1 MGSGQFYG
9 TFENN
14 GVKLDPLALEMALA
28 PIIYLAVLSF
38 VYFALLFL
46 IEALIKNEGF
56 IRFFNS
62 EGKIT

>member
-1 MGSGQFYG
+1 MGSGSLYG
-9 TFENN
+9 TYENN

-38 VYFALLFL
+38 GYFALLFL

-56 IRFFNS
+56 MRYFTS
-62 EGKIT
+62 EGEIS